1 MAKLIEH
8 DDLVFVQSNLR
19 YMSRKK
25 DAYKTG
31 GLGET
36 RMWDVRGDS
45 FDLFLIVA
53 NFAMHCFIYLFILK
67 ILKLSFWEVFG
78 KMPYPYRPRAS
89 VYV

>member
-1 MAKLIEH
+1 
-8 DDLVFVQSNLR
+8 
-19 YMSRKK
+19 
-25 DAYKTG
+25 
-31 GLGET
+31 
-36 RMWDVRGDS
+36 MWDVRGDS

>member
-53 NFAMHCFIYLFILK
+53 NFAMHSFYLFILK
-67 ILKLSFWEVFG
+67 DSEMYPRIGGFWENVV
-78 KMPYPYRPRAS
+78 S
-89 VYV
+89 VSV